1 VTGDQAL
8 VAALIGVCSFGL
20 ALLLMAGLWIFGL
33 RVLEHFSRRRASFE
47 LIVALG
53 HLRGRKS
60 GYLKIMTLVVLLAI
74 TMANFTLPI
83 VLSVMGG
90 FGDDLKQKILDATAH
105 ILVDSERPDLDLPE
119 SPADVD
125 FDRLAEQL
133 VEFGDTKIVLMS
145 AARDDAE
152 RTSIELERRGVDR
165 TRVEIRVKHGTSR
178 KGVRVAPADDE
189 RALRDFDSVAKR
201 IAAIDGVT
209 GVTPFID
216 ADVMLA
222 SQTNIAA
229 VVLKG
234 VETKTMGEVINI
246 GKIQSHGASRTE
258 EESDEDQ
265 EVALAKALDYLDH
278 PEKILPDV
286 LAEQRRRLKQFLD
299 ESGIDAGLDA
309 GGDDEDVGPEVGRPY
324 HVAPDGGVSP
334 LPPRPPPPPSPPGG
348 ELDPP
353 ADGEPQQTLPGVI
366 VGRELAKTLRVF
378 VGDEVNVVSPL
389 GGMGPLGPIPKSRPF
404 RSAGVFYSGMYQD
417 DAKNAYVRLDVAQRF
432 LGMEDRVSGLRIRV
446 DDIEHAAGV
455 AKLIKRELGPRYRV
469 RPWEEVN
476 ANLFSALRL
485 EKIAMFALYSIFFII
500 CAFLIASTLTMMVL
514 EKRRGIAVLK
524 TLGASNLRL
533 GAVFMLQG
541 IVAGLVG
548 TISGQIAAFVACVG
562 LGTFVEIQPEVYY
575 IPRLPVA
582 IEPLEFATV
591 AGLALLT
598 AAVATVL
605 PLAATV
611 VLRPVDGLRL

>member
-1 VTGDQAL
+1 MTGDQAL
-8 VAALIGVCSFGL
+8 IAALIGVCSFGL
-20 ALLLMAGLWIFGL
+20 ALGLMAGLWIFGL
-33 RVLEHFSRRRASFE
+33 SLLDRYSRRHASFE

-74 TMANFTLPI
+74 TMANWTLPT

-105 ILVDSERPDLDLPE
+105 VLVDAERPDLDLPE
-119 SPADVD
+119 SPAAADLDHLAGQLRD
-125 FDRLAEQL
+125 FA
-133 VEFGDTKIVLMS
+133 DTKVVVMS
-145 AARDDAE
+145 AARDEAE
-152 RTSIELERRGVDR
+152 RVSNELARRGIDRARMEVRVKRGTSRRGV
-165 TRVEIRVKHGTSR
+165 RVV
-178 KGVRVAPADDE
+178 PADDE
-189 RALRDFDSVAKR
+189 RALRDYDAVARR
-201 IAAIDGVT
+201 IASIRGVA

-234 VETKTMGEVINI
+234 VDTRTMGDVIHI
-246 GKIQSHGASRTE
+246 GTIERPGASRAE
-258 EESDEDQ
+258 EATTDEAQ
-265 EVALAKALDYLDH
+265 RLALAKALDYLDH

-286 LAEQRRRLKQFLD
+286 LEEQQRRLRRFLM

-309 GGDDEDVGPEVGRPY
+309 GAERAETGPVVGQPF
-324 HVAPDGGVSP
+324 HVSPDGGVSP
-334 LPPRPPPPPSPPGG
+334 LPPRPQA
-348 ELDPP
+348 EP
-353 ADGEPQQTLPGVI
+353 APRAGDQEPGEPQQTLPGVI
-366 VGRELAKTLRVF
+366 VGRELAKTLRIF

-389 GGMGPLGPIPKSRPF
+389 GGMGPLGPIPKSRPY
-404 RSAGVFYSGMYQD
+404 RIAGVFYSGMYQD

-432 LGMEDRVSGLRIRV
+432 LGMEGRVSGLRIRV
-446 DDIEHAAGV
+446 DDIERAGLV
-455 AKLIKRELGPRYRV
+455 AERIERELGPRYRV
-469 RPWEEVN
+469 RSWEDVN

-485 EKIAMFALYSIFFII
+485 EKIAMFALYSVFFII

-541 IVAGLVG
+541 VVAGVVG
-548 TISGQIAAFVACVG
+548 TISGQIAAFVACIG
-562 LGTFVEIQPEVYY
+562 LGNFVEIQPEVYY
-575 IPRLPVA
+575 IDRLPVA

-591 AGLALLT
+591 AVLALLT

-611 VLRPVDGLRL
+611 ALRPVDGLRL